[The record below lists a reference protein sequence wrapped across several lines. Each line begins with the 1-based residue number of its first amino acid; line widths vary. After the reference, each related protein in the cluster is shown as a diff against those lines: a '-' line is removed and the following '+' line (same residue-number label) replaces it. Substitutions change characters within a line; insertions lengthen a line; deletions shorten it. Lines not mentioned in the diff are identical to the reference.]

1 MALEKI
7 LIVENDEGILN
18 NLEIMLETEGYNVLT
33 AANGLEALKKMERTL
48 PDLIIAD
55 VKTPYMDG
63 MELRMRIKA
72 RNKNNPTPFIVM
84 VDRIEIE
91 NYLKEE
97 LINDLIAKP
106 FMIDDILGM
115 IENKLEEK
123 RGNKLML
130 NEKTGRHIAHRLRSP
145 LTPMLSFLELLI
157 NGKDLSKGNYQ
168 EILERVMTSAN
179 TLYNSVETFLF
190 FYEKRLHKIN
200 DNIIPLQFNQIFFY
214 RILKQYYESK
224 KTYKAIVPVIKP
236 ALVQIDKKGMERL
249 IFEIFH
255 VMRKYFDN
263 NSTICVN
270 GNLFNEAYLLT
281 INSEINP
288 FYKSRLQNIE
298 QLKQLESE
306 LNVQDI
312 NTLENIIEMYG
323 GKINIEEINGGILSI
338 KLFFQTP

>member
-1 MALEKI
+1 MENI

-33 AANGLEALKKMERTL
+33 AGNGLEALKKMERTL

-72 RNKNNPTPFIVM
+72 RNKINPTPFIVM
-84 VDRIEIE
+84 VDKIEIE

-106 FMIDDILGM
+106 FMIDDILEM
-115 IENKLEEK
+115 IENKLEKK
-123 RGNKLML
+123 RENKLML
-130 NEKTGRHIAHRLRSP
+130 DEKTGRHIAHRLRSP

-157 NGKDLSKGNYQ
+157 NGKDISKENYQ

-190 FYEKRLHKIN
+190 FYEKRLNNNN
-200 DNIIPLQFNQIFFY
+200 DNILPLQFNRTFFDK
-214 RILKQYYESK
+214 IIKQYYESK
-224 KTYKAIVPVIKP
+224 KTYKTIVPVIEP
-236 ALVQIDKKGMERL
+236 ALVRIDKKGMERL
-249 IFEIFH
+249 IIEIFH
-255 VMRKYFDN
+255 VMRKYFDKN
-263 NSTICVN
+263 TTILVN
-270 GNLFNEAYLLT
+270 GNIFNEAYLLT
-281 INSEINP
+281 INAKINP
-288 FYKSRLQNIE
+288 FYKSSLQTIE
-298 QLKQLESE
+298 IFKQHESE

-312 NTLENIIEMYG
+312 NTIENIIEMYG
-323 GKINIEEINGGILSI
+323 GKIKIEETNNESLSI
-338 KLFFQTP
+338 KLFFQVP